1 MRYLVY
7 FPSIL
12 HLQVNE
18 IYTLLKS
25 EFKKNLENTEWLDTG
40 AKSKMIKRLHE
51 MKLFLGHPEH
61 LMNDTWLDAQGY
73 VEDLNVTRD
82 GFLASQVKQWRFLEK
97 LHLETALT
105 KAESVDHTGFYFI
118 DCQF

>member
-51 MKLFLGHPEH
+51 MKLAVGHPEH

-82 GFLASQVKQWRFLEK
+82 GWLVSKVKSFHHRAKMQMETRF
-97 LHLETALT
+97 TN
-105 KAESVDHTGFYFI
+105 AESVAHTGF
-118 DCQF
+118 